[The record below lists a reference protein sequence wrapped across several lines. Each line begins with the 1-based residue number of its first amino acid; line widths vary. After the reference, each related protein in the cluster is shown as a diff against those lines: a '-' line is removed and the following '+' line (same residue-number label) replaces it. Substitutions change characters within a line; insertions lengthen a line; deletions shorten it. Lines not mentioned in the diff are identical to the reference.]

1 MSTYRLIIYQ
11 KIKLFFYWDTNYI
24 LLMIESIHIRKMQ
37 DDKLTCTSLSVGYNK
52 INLKCSIEF

>member
-37 DDKLTCTSLSVGYNK
+37 DDKLTCTSLLVSYNK